1 MRSFPAAL
9 IVVFLV
15 FPLFMAG
22 LVAVGVST
30 WVLDRHF
37 YTTILSD
44 SRLYQIPD
52 GLSAATRLTVD
63 LPGRSRLSLSA
74 SPRAFKEILPP
85 DYVRNQA
92 LGVLGSLFD
101 FLEGKAGVFDP
112 LVDLDPIRKAL
123 VGPEGRRFARM
134 VAEDLPVGSPGG
146 PFVIRPG
153 RLPDSRPPTIS
164 VERAAALIAAGLP
177 TFANAIPM
185 RIRLTD
191 AFGWGEVVRGQE
203 WQGSVLRA
211 LVIADLIILF
221 IACAFW
227 VAAAFLGG
235 VDGRQRLQWMG
246 WSLLAPAACVFLI
259 GLVITI
265 AAFAA
270 ASRSG
275 LATADAGAGAVR
287 FSPAFMTAVYD
298 AARFAMRRVGLGFLA
313 TGAVAAGVSMA
324 LLGVSWSMTKER
336 RLAA

>member
-15 FPLFMAG
+15 FPLLLAG
-22 LVAVGVST
+22 LVAVSVST

-37 YTTILSD
+37 YAAILSD

-52 GLSAATRLTVD
+52 GLSAATHVTID

-134 VAEDLPVGSPGG
+134 VAEDLPVDSPGG
-146 PFVIRPG
+146 PFIIRPG
-153 RLPDSRPPTIS
+153 RLPDSRPSTIS
-164 VERAAALIAAGLP
+164 VDRAAALIEAGLP
-177 TFANAIPM
+177 AFANAIPM

-203 WQGSVLRA
+203 WEGSVLRG
-211 LVIADLIILF
+211 LIIADVVILF
-221 IACAFW
+221 IACAFL
-227 VAAAFLGG
+227 VAAAFLAASNA
-235 VDGRQRLQWMG
+235 RQRLQWMG
-246 WSLLAPAACVFLI
+246 WSLLAPAALVFLI
-259 GLVITI
+259 GLGITI

-270 ASRSG
+270 AARSG
-275 LATADAGAGAVR
+275 LASADTGAGALR
-287 FSPAFMTAVYD
+287 FSSAFMTAIYD
-298 AARFAMRRVGLGFLA
+298 AARFAMRRVGIGFLA
-313 TGAVAAGVSMA
+313 TGAVAAGVSLA
-324 LLGVSWSMTKER
+324 LLGVSWSMPQER
-336 RLAA
+336 RQTA